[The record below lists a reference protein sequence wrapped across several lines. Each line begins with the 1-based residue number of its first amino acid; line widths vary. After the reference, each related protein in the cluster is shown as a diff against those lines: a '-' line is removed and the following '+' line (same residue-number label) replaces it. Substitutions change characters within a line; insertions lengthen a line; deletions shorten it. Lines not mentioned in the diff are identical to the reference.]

1 MVFHAAFA
9 TLLTR
14 LGAGHDIPI
23 ATPTVDR
30 SDEALDDLVGF
41 FVNTLVMRVDTSGD
55 PTFEELLHRVRD
67 MALGAIS
74 HQDVPFEPRR
84 AALRVSRRGYFLAK
98 PVVAG
103 VNGVAAVAAKHRIH
117 GRNDAMTLCS
127 GSGRPDWREGPG
139 PKPQAENA
147 MNSDRFTGERSVG
160 DRSCPGDAAA
170 PHPDLLSSG
179 SDGERRH
186 SEVRCP

>member
-1 MVFHAAFA
+1 PFMVFHAAFA

-74 HQDVPFEPRR
+74 HQDVPFDRVVEELNPQRSLSR
-84 AALRVSRRGYFLAK
+84 QALFQVVLMVAEKGDTLRLPGVECTEY
-98 PVVAG
+98 PVDFPV
-103 VNGVAAVAAKHRIH
+103 
-117 GRNDAMTLCS
+117 
-127 GSGRPDWREGPG
+127 
-139 PKPQAENA
+139 
-147 MNSDRFTGERSVG
+147 
-160 DRSCPGDAAA
+160 
-170 PHPDLLSSG
+170 
-179 SDGERRH
+179 
-186 SEVRCP
+186 